1 MTSERWRRIERL
13 YEAASQRAPNERG
26 RFLDTACE
34 GDETLRADV
43 ERLLAADDRAG
54 DFLNAP
60 AWEGAARALAATK
73 TSSGRAMPLV
83 GAHIGPY
90 DVLAPL
96 GVGGMGEVYR
106 ARDTTLNRDVAL
118 KVLPDAFALDADRVA
133 RFRREANVLASLN
146 HPNVA
151 AIYGFGEAGE
161 VKALVLELVEGP
173 TLADRIAGNRLPLDD
188 ALPIARQIADAL
200 EAAHERGI
208 VHRDLKPANIKVR
221 PDGVVKVLDFGLAKV
236 VDVQDAVATNEGLI
250 IGSAAYMSP
259 EQARGKPADRRADLW
274 AFGCVLYEMITGG
287 RAFSGE
293 NLSDTLAAVITREP
307 DWRALA
313 GDTPAPIRRLLRRCL
328 TKDAKNRLADASMA
342 RIEIDEALS
351 ESQLDIPAAQTTSR
365 RNERLT
371 WVSASALVTA
381 IAVAAIVW
389 ALRPAPRAGE
399 LRFEITKPPT
409 TGIAGQSLSVAIS
422 PDGKRIVYVATS
434 DGVQN
439 LWVRSLDSDRA
450 APLAGTDGATAP
462 FWAPD
467 SRTVAFFTTTDNQ
480 LKRIDIENGSLTVV
494 ATAALGTGGTWN
506 RDGTIL
512 FSQLGGGGIS
522 RVSANGGQASEVT
535 RLRKEEPSQLSPQF
549 LPDGRHFLYYT
560 FDTKPPG
567 VRVGQLDGSETK
579 RVLDADASAVFVPPG
594 YLLFPRQGTLFA
606 QAFDP

>member
-151 AIYGFGEAGE
+151 AIYGFEEAGE

-173 TLADRIAGNRLPLDD
+173 TLADRIAGNRLPLEG
-188 ALPIARQIADAL
+188 AWPIARQLADAL

-250 IGSAAYMSP
+250 IGSAAYMAP
-259 EQARGKPADRRADLW
+259 EQARGKPADKRADMW
-274 AFGCVLYEMITGG
+274 AFGCVLYEMLTGRRVFAG
-287 RAFSGE
+287 QDSSE
-293 NLSDTLAAVITREP
+293 TLAAVIKNDP
-307 DWRALA
+307 DWGALP
-313 GDTPAPIRRLLRRCL
+313 DETPPSIRRLLRRCL
-328 TKDAKNRLADASMA
+328 VKDPKGRLSDAAMA
-342 RIEIDEALS
+342 RIEIDEAS
-351 ESQLDIPAAQTTSR
+351 STDGDVPAPGTSR
-365 RNERLT
+365 RVERVA
-371 WVSASALVTA
+371 W
-381 IAVAAIVW
+381 VAALAASLGVAVTMW
-389 ALRPAPRAGE
+389 AFRPTPQSD
-399 LRFEITKPPT
+399 EIRVEINTPPT
-409 TGIAGQSLSVAIS
+409 ADPLSLAIS
-422 PDGKRIVYVATS
+422 PDGRKIVFVES
-434 DGVQN
+434 FEG
-439 LWVRSLDSDRA
+439 RSRLVLRTLNSGTA
-450 APLAGTDGATAP
+450 VPLA
-462 FWAPD
+462 
-467 SRTVAFFTTTDNQ
+467 
-480 LKRIDIENGSLTVV
+480 
-494 ATAALGTGGTWN
+494 
-506 RDGTIL
+506 
-512 FSQLGGGGIS
+512 
-522 RVSANGGQASEVT
+522 
-535 RLRKEEPSQLSPQF
+535 
-549 LPDGRHFLYYT
+549 
-560 FDTKPPG
+560 
-567 VRVGQLDGSETK
+567 
-579 RVLDADASAVFVPPG
+579 
-594 YLLFPRQGTLFA
+594 
-606 QAFDP
+606 

>member
-13 YEAASQRAPNERG
+13 YEAALQRPPAERG
-26 RFLDTACE
+26 PFLDTACE
-34 GDETLRADV
+34 GDERLRADV

-60 AWEGAARALAATK
+60 AWEGAASALAVTK
-73 TSSGRAMPLV
+73 TSASRAMPLV

-133 RFRREANVLASLN
+133 RFRREATVLASVN
-146 HPNVA
+146 HPHVA
-151 AIYGFGEAGE
+151 AISGSEEAGE

-307 DWRALA
+307 DWRSLA
-313 GDTPAPIRRLLRRCL
+313 DDTPEPIRRLLRRCL
-328 TKDAKNRLADASMA
+328 TKDPKNRLADASMA

-351 ESQLDIPAAQTTSR
+351 GSQLDIPAARTTSR
-365 RNERLT
+365 RFA
-371 WVSASALVTA
+371 WASALLLA
-381 IAVAAIVW
+381 AAAIV
-389 ALRPAPRAGE
+389 AVVFARRPE
-399 LRFEITKPPT
+399 
-409 TGIAGQSLSVAIS
+409 S
-422 PDGKRIVYVATS
+422 P
-434 DGVQN
+434 
-439 LWVRSLDSDRA
+439 
-450 APLAGTDGATAP
+450 
-462 FWAPD
+462 
-467 SRTVAFFTTTDNQ
+467 
-480 LKRIDIENGSLTVV
+480 
-494 ATAALGTGGTWN
+494 
-506 RDGTIL
+506 
-512 FSQLGGGGIS
+512 
-522 RVSANGGQASEVT
+522 
-535 RLRKEEPSQLSPQF
+535 
-549 LPDGRHFLYYT
+549 
-560 FDTKPPG
+560 
-567 VRVGQLDGSETK
+567 
-579 RVLDADASAVFVPPG
+579 
-594 YLLFPRQGTLFA
+594 
-606 QAFDP
+606 